1 MSQPKTIR
9 TGFKSPPLDLLKGR
23 GPPTG
28 KKKTSFFL
36 RICHKPQSYLIVYMD
51 MDRQTTAKG
60 LKKDFI
66 CRRGINKLLL

>member
-1 MSQPKTIR
+1 MSPPKIIR
-9 TGFKSPPLDLLKGR
+9 TGFKSPPLDSLKGR

-28 KKKTSFFL
+28 KKKDSFFL

-51 MDRQTTAKG
+51 EQTTVKG

-66 CRRGINKLLL
+66 CRRGINNLHL